1 MKIKMKSKSSASQM
15 TFAYGIM
22 LIMITVITSLSVMI
36 IVGSMF
42 VVNTR
47 SNSEQLITSL
57 NNSVVEGKF
66 DWKYWKSN
74 NDVDTRRTFIT
85 ITTKAKDK
93 VISKQY
99 SDHAEDFLY
108 DSFWSWPI
116 LKNVQVRENQGIY
129 YHANRTVIVMN
140 SKNQPRQIKYQIWI
154 SLNRVINLFKRL
166 FIVIVA
172 INLLSFLLGLLVISK
187 LANKL
192 TRPLKSLVSETKQ
205 IINEPTAKY
214 QSNLTVA
221 NNPKEVHDLT
231 IEFNKLLNELNENI
245 KRDRQFISDASHEL
259 RTPIA
264 GIKGNVKLIQRRAAD
279 HPEVVPESLKYIET
293 ESDKM
298 QRLIESLLALSKV
311 DKVEL
316 EFKEVPIL
324 AIINETV
331 DLMRQQIT
339 QPIKVEGITT
349 SNVVTNVNNLQQILV
364 TLIDNA
370 QKYSPKNSTIT
381 VQQVETV
388 NAIIITIAD
397 QGLGIS
403 DEDKAHIFDRFYR
416 GKEARDTK
424 IEGTGLG
431 LAITARMAELIY
443 ANLEVTDNNPQGT
456 KFILLLPKHI
466 SEKF

>member
-205 IINEPTAKY
+205 IINEPTANY

-221 NNPKEVHDLT
+221 DNPKEVHDLT

-431 LAITARMAELIY
+431 LAITSRMAELIY
-443 ANLEVTDNNPQGT
+443 ANLEVTDNTPQGT
-456 KFILLLPKHI
+456 KFILLIPKHI

>member
-1 MKIKMKSKSSASQM
+1 M

-57 NNSVVEGKF
+57 NNSVVDGKF

-172 INLLSFLLGLLVISK
+172 INLLSFLLGLLVISN
-187 LANKL
+187 LANK
-192 TRPLKSLVSETKQ
+192 
-205 IINEPTAKY
+205 
-214 QSNLTVA
+214 
-221 NNPKEVHDLT
+221 
-231 IEFNKLLNELNENI
+231 
-245 KRDRQFISDASHEL
+245 
-259 RTPIA
+259 
-264 GIKGNVKLIQRRAAD
+264 
-279 HPEVVPESLKYIET
+279 
-293 ESDKM
+293 
-298 QRLIESLLALSKV
+298 
-311 DKVEL
+311 
-316 EFKEVPIL
+316 
-324 AIINETV
+324 
-331 DLMRQQIT
+331 
-339 QPIKVEGITT
+339 
-349 SNVVTNVNNLQQILV
+349 
-364 TLIDNA
+364 
-370 QKYSPKNSTIT
+370 
-381 VQQVETV
+381 
-388 NAIIITIAD
+388 
-397 QGLGIS
+397 
-403 DEDKAHIFDRFYR
+403 
-416 GKEARDTK
+416 
-424 IEGTGLG
+424 
-431 LAITARMAELIY
+431 
-443 ANLEVTDNNPQGT
+443 
-456 KFILLLPKHI
+456 
-466 SEKF
+466 

>member
-1 MKIKMKSKSSASQM
+1 
-15 TFAYGIM
+15 
-22 LIMITVITSLSVMI
+22 
-36 IVGSMF
+36 
-42 VVNTR
+42 
-47 SNSEQLITSL
+47 
-57 NNSVVEGKF
+57 
-66 DWKYWKSN
+66 
-74 NDVDTRRTFIT
+74 
-85 ITTKAKDK
+85 
-93 VISKQY
+93 
-99 SDHAEDFLY
+99 
-108 DSFWSWPI
+108 
-116 LKNVQVRENQGIY
+116 
-129 YHANRTVIVMN
+129 
-140 SKNQPRQIKYQIWI
+140 
-154 SLNRVINLFKRL
+154 
-166 FIVIVA
+166 
-172 INLLSFLLGLLVISK
+172 
-187 LANKL
+187 
-192 TRPLKSLVSETKQ
+192 
-205 IINEPTAKY
+205 
-214 QSNLTVA
+214 
-221 NNPKEVHDLT
+221 
-231 IEFNKLLNELNENI
+231 
-245 KRDRQFISDASHEL
+245 L

-431 LAITARMAELIY
+431 LAITSRMAELIY
-443 ANLEVTDNNPQGT
+443 ANLEVTDNTPQGT
-456 KFILLLPKHI
+456 KFILLIPKHI